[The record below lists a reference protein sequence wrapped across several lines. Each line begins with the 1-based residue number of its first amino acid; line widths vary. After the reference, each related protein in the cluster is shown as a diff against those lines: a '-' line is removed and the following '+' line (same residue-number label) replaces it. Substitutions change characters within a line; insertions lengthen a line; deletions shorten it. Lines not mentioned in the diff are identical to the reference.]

1 MPRRRGAA
9 ATGEVVTVTKATPV
23 LTSTASGSVP
33 LGRHVYDVAA
43 LSGAEK
49 PTGTITFNL
58 YAPGD
63 TGCTQPP
70 VFTSTVTI
78 HKNASYSSGLFK
90 PTKTG
95 TYRYTA
101 AYSGDPNNNPASEA
115 CGATGEQVTVT

>member
-9 ATGEVVTVTKATPV
+9 ATGEVVTVTKATPA
-23 LTSTASGSVP
+23 LATTASGSVP
-33 LGRHVYDVAA
+33 LGRKVYDVAA
-43 LSGAEK
+43 LSGADK

-63 TGCTQPP
+63 STCTHPP
-70 VFTSTVTI
+70 VFTTTVTI
-78 HKNASYSSGLFK
+78 NRNASYSSGPFK